1 MPSTNS
7 SIKPRVVIDTN
18 VFVSAFLA
26 GGRPQKI
33 INLWLEGRIVV
44 LLSPFLL
51 TEILNTLAKFGFTQT
66 DLINLQA
73 ILEEHTLKIIPKKQ
87 AKVCR
92 DPKDNQVL
100 DLAVAGQADYL
111 VTGDKDLLTL
121 KEFHATKIL
130 KPAEFPKR
138 REGLS
143 S

>member
-1 MPSTNS
+1 MRSTNS

-18 VFVSAFLA
+18 VFVSAFLS
-26 GGRPQKI
+26 GGRPQKVVD
-33 INLWLEGRIVV
+33 LWLEEKIAL

-51 TEILNTLAKFGFTQT
+51 AEILDTLARFGFTQT
-66 DLINLQA
+66 DLINLRA
-73 ILEEHTLKIIPKKQ
+73 ILEEHTLKISPKKQ

-121 KEFHATKIL
+121 KEFHTTKIL
-130 KPAEFPKR
+130 KPAEFLQR
-138 REGLS
+138 SHL
-143 S
+143 